1 MNLMVGNQMKEKL
14 SFKIPRRS
22 DNRLTANAI
31 SDEMFNEICLLTP
44 WVEDTSRKSLKERV
58 YCIENNITEVP
69 HCLECNNKVKFRTE
83 YFEHCS
89 KTCSNRSNKNKDSKV
104 KSSVN
109 KWNEYVKSGSELGL
123 SFLIPRDIKN
133 RVMTN
138 AFSDEM
144 FNEICSLTPYV
155 EDTSR
160 KSLGERIYC
169 LSNNIIE
176 IPKCLECNNKVKFG
190 TRYFEYCGQTCS
202 VKSQKTQ
209 DAMKETCFKHFGVT
223 HQSKSPSIILLK
235 KENYFNKTG
244 YYHQWQNPEI
254 LKVIIETNLKRYGVE
269 NPMQSEEI
277 QEKMSISLANNFQ
290 ARRNEEGTDYSGV
303 VYILHFPQHSAV
315 KIGLTGDF
323 EKRSVSL
330 LKDFGEF
337 SVIDIIET
345 QECFKLETSL
355 HEKFS
360 EYRFCLEE
368 GCGRTEFFSDEILEN
383 FK

>member
-1 MNLMVGNQMKEKL
+1 MKEKL

-22 DNRLTANAI
+22 DNRLTANAF
-31 SDEMFNEICLLTP
+31 SDEMFEEICSLTP
-44 WVEDTSRKSLKERV
+44 WVEDTSRKSLRERV
-58 YCIENNITEVP
+58 YCIENNIIEVP
-69 HCLECNNKVKFRTE
+69 HCLECNNKVKFSTR
-83 YFEHCS
+83 YVEHCS
-89 KTCSNRSNKNKDSKV
+89 KTCANRSNKNKDSKV
-104 KSSVN
+104 ESSVN

-123 SFLIPRDIKN
+123 SFLIPKDVKN

-144 FNEICSLTPYV
+144 FEEIFSLTHWI

-160 KSLGERIYC
+160 KSLRERIYC
-169 LSNNIIE
+169 LSNNITE
-176 IPKCLECNNKVKFG
+176 APKCLECNNKTKWLVG
-190 TRYFEYCGQTCS
+190 SRYYAEYCGQSCS

-235 KENYFNKTG
+235 KENYFKKTG
-244 YYHQWQNPEI
+244 YYHHWQNPEI
-254 LKVIIETNLKRYGVE
+254 LKEIQETNLKRYGVE

-290 ARRNEEGTDYSGV
+290 ARRNDEGTDYSGV
-303 VYILHFPQHSAV
+303 VYILHFPQHKAV

-323 EKRSVSL
+323 DNRSKGL
-330 LKDFGEF
+330 IKDFGEYTI
-337 SVIDIIET
+337 IDIIET
-345 QECFKLETSL
+345 DSVFALESSL

-360 EYRFCLEE
+360 EYRFCLDE

-383 FK
+383 LK